1 MACTGRNLEITPDD
15 GEALHERVAPTDKLL
30 LMGWFMVDVFTP
42 REGPDVI
49 GKEMAGTGR
58 FRETVCFVL

>member
-1 MACTGRNLEITPDD
+1 MACTGRNLEVALDD
-15 GEALHERVAPTDKLL
+15 GEAWHERVVSTDKLL

-49 GKEMAGTGR
+49 RKEMAGTGR
-58 FRETVCFVL
+58 FCETV